1 MKLNFYKLASL
12 NLFTLLFACKT
23 LNYQPNIKKAELP
36 KSFNG
41 ISNVSENSAK
51 LNWKKLFSDSLL
63 VSLIDTALSNNIDLQ
78 IALQRLEI
86 SRNSI
91 KFQKGEMLPKV
102 MLNTAGGIRK
112 FGLYTMDGAGNIS
125 TEITPGQIVP
135 IDLPDMF
142 VGFQSS
148 WEIDVW
154 GKLKNQKKSAVS
166 NYLASMEA
174 ANWIVCNLVNEI
186 AMSYYELLALDHEL
200 DIITKSSENQREA
213 LEIIKVQKET
223 GKSNE
228 LAVKQFSAQ
237 LLNNQSLEQEIKQ
250 EIVKYEN
257 KINFLLGRFPQKISR
272 NKDDLFLKIFE
283 NFSAGVPSELLQNRT
298 DIREMERNLASTK
311 FSLSSAKASFYPN
324 LLITSGIGFQAFNL
338 EYLFLSPASLAYN
351 VLGNLT
357 APLINRNAI
366 AANYNNAKNNQLVA
380 MYNYQK
386 SIINAYTEVVNHL
399 NQIESLQKI
408 NTLKSDEVK
417 MLEDA
422 VLISVELFKYGRA
435 TYLEVLFSQ
444 KNSMQSQL
452 ELIQATKRKQ
462 ISMLNLYKSL
472 GGGWQ

>member
-1 MKLNFYKLASL
+1 
-12 NLFTLLFACKT
+12 
-23 LNYQPNIKKAELP
+23 QPNIKKAELP

-102 MLNTAGGIRK
+102 MLNTAGGVRK

-142 VGFQSS
+142 IGFQSS
-148 WEIDVW
+148 WEIDIW

-186 AMSYYELLALDHEL
+186 ALSYYELLALDHEL
-200 DIITKSSENQREA
+200 DIITKSSDNQREA
-213 LEIIKVQKET
+213 LDIIKLQKET
-223 GKSNE
+223 VKSNE

-257 KINFLLGRFPQKISR
+257 KINFLLGRFPQKIKR
-272 NKDDLFLKIFE
+272 NKNDLFLKTFE

-298 DIREMERNLASTK
+298 DIREMERNLAGTK
-311 FSLSSAKASFYPN
+311 FSLSAAKASFYPN

-366 AANYNNAKNNQLVA
+366 AANYNNAKN
-380 MYNYQK
+380 
-386 SIINAYTEVVNHL
+386 
-399 NQIESLQKI
+399 
-408 NTLKSDEVK
+408 
-417 MLEDA
+417 
-422 VLISVELFKYGRA
+422 
-435 TYLEVLFSQ
+435 
-444 KNSMQSQL
+444 
-452 ELIQATKRKQ
+452 
-462 ISMLNLYKSL
+462 
-472 GGGWQ
+472 

>member
-1 MKLNFYKLASL
+1 
-12 NLFTLLFACKT
+12 
-23 LNYQPNIKKAELP
+23 
-36 KSFNG
+36 
-41 ISNVSENSAK
+41 
-51 LNWKKLFSDSLL
+51 
-63 VSLIDTALSNNIDLQ
+63 
-78 IALQRLEI
+78 
-86 SRNSI
+86 
-91 KFQKGEMLPKV
+91 
-102 MLNTAGGIRK
+102 
-112 FGLYTMDGAGNIS
+112 
-125 TEITPGQIVP
+125 
-135 IDLPDMF
+135 
-142 VGFQSS
+142 
-148 WEIDVW
+148 
-154 GKLKNQKKSAVS
+154 
-166 NYLASMEA
+166 
-174 ANWIVCNLVNEI
+174 
-186 AMSYYELLALDHEL
+186 
-200 DIITKSSENQREA
+200 
-213 LEIIKVQKET
+213 
-223 GKSNE
+223 
-228 LAVKQFSAQ
+228 
-237 LLNNQSLEQEIKQ
+237 
-250 EIVKYEN
+250 
-257 KINFLLGRFPQKISR
+257 
-272 NKDDLFLKIFE
+272 
-283 NFSAGVPSELLQNRT
+283 LLQNRT
-298 DIREMERNLASTK
+298 DIREMERNLAGTK
-311 FSLSSAKASFYPN
+311 FSLSAAKASFYPN

-417 MLEDA
+417 MLDEA

>member
-1 MKLNFYKLASL
+1 
-12 NLFTLLFACKT
+12 
-23 LNYQPNIKKAELP
+23 
-36 KSFNG
+36 
-41 ISNVSENSAK
+41 
-51 LNWKKLFSDSLL
+51 
-63 VSLIDTALSNNIDLQ
+63 
-78 IALQRLEI
+78 
-86 SRNSI
+86 
-91 KFQKGEMLPKV
+91 
-102 MLNTAGGIRK
+102 
-112 FGLYTMDGAGNIS
+112 
-125 TEITPGQIVP
+125 
-135 IDLPDMF
+135 
-142 VGFQSS
+142 
-148 WEIDVW
+148 
-154 GKLKNQKKSAVS
+154 
-166 NYLASMEA
+166 
-174 ANWIVCNLVNEI
+174 LVNEI
-186 AMSYYELLALDHEL
+186 ALSYYELLALDHEL
-200 DIITKSSENQREA
+200 DIITKSSDNQREA

-257 KINFLLGRFPQKISR
+257 KINFLLGRFPQKIKR
-272 NKDDLFLKIFE
+272 NKNDLFLKTFE

-298 DIREMERNLASTK
+298 DIREMERNLAGTK
-311 FSLSSAKASFYPN
+311 FSLSAAKASFYPN

-417 MLEDA
+417 MLDEA

-462 ISMLNLYKSL
+462 ISLLNLYKSL

>member
-1 MKLNFYKLASL
+1 MNLNFCKLILVSIIS
-12 NLFTLLFACKT
+12 LLFSCKT
-23 LNYQPNIKKAELP
+23 INNQPSIKKAELP
-36 KSFNG
+36 KNYTNNDS
-41 ISNVSENSAK
+41 STENSAK
-51 LNWKKLFSDSLL
+51 LNWKKLFNDTLL
-63 VSLIDTALSNNIDLQ
+63 IKIIDTALANNIDLQ

-86 SRNSI
+86 SKSSI

-102 MLNTAGGIRK
+102 MFNTSGGVRK

-142 VGFQSS
+142 IGFQSL
-148 WEIDVW
+148 WEIDIW
-154 GKLKNQKKSAVS
+154 GKLKNQKKSAIA
-166 NYLASMEA
+166 NYLSTIEG
-174 ANWIVCNLVNEI
+174 ANWVVCNLVNEI
-186 AMSYYELLALDHEL
+186 AITYYELLALDYEL
-200 DIITKSSENQREA
+200 DIITKNSDNHREA

-250 EIVKYEN
+250 EIFQYEN
-257 KINFLLGRFPQKISR
+257 KINFLIGRFPQKISR
-272 NKDDLFLKIFE
+272 NRDGLFLKAFE
-283 NFSAGVPSELLQNRT
+283 NLSTGVPSELLQNRT
-298 DIREMERNLASTK
+298 DVREMEKALSATKYNLAA
-311 FSLSSAKASFYPN
+311 AKASFYPN
-324 LLITSGIGFQAFNL
+324 IIITSGIGFQSFNP

-351 VLGNLT
+351 AIGNLT

-366 AANYNNAKNNQLVA
+366 SANFKNAKNNQIIA

-386 SIINAYTEVVNHL
+386 SILNAFIEVRNQL
-399 NQIESLQKI
+399 NAIESLQNI
-408 NTLKSDEVK
+408 NTFKTEEVE
-417 MLEDA
+417 MLSEG
-422 VLISVELFKYGRA
+422 VLASVELFKYGRA

-452 ELIQATKRKQ
+452 ELIQSKKRQQ
-462 ISMLNLYKSL
+462 IALLNLYKSL